1 VVLIVS
7 EETGR
12 ISLAVDGQ
20 MESPLDLEALR
31 GRLAALFALED
42 APTPRS
48 AWWVPAREWL
58 RK

>member
-1 VVLIVS
+1 VS

-31 GRLAALFALED
+31 RRLAELFALED